1 MYNTLPCFVCA
12 RSIVFCQ
19 NFCQIMQWL
28 PSYWTGEG
36 DDFHGPLGQ
45 VLPLPFMCLPLSH
58 PFFLEPKYFP
68 ALATQ
73 ANTKQGYQIV
83 SVINIHAQS
92 MCCAQDGLNI
102 LGALISFPPSIVS
115 ASTRKTVWMIILHSL
130 SQGLKTFYTE

>member
-1 MYNTLPCFVCA
+1 
-12 RSIVFCQ
+12 
-19 NFCQIMQWL
+19 MQWL

-36 DDFHGPLGQ
+36 DDFHGPLRQ
-45 VLPLPFMCLPLSH
+45 VLPLPFMSLPLSH

-73 ANTKQGYQIV
+73 ANTKQGYPIA

-130 SQGLKTFYTE
+130 SEGLKTFYTE

>member
-1 MYNTLPCFVCA
+1 MLCLCEVNRFLSKFFA
-12 RSIVFCQ
+12 RSCSGCQ
-19 NFCQIMQWL
+19 VIGLGRETIFMGLSDRYSNF
-28 PSYWTGEG
+28 
-36 DDFHGPLGQ
+36 
-45 VLPLPFMCLPLSH
+45 PFMCLPLSH

-73 ANTKQGYQIV
+73 ANTKQGYPIV

>member
-1 MYNTLPCFVCA
+1 MYNALPCFVCA

-19 NFCQIMQWL
+19 DFCQIMQWL

-36 DDFHGPLGQ
+36 DDFHGPLRQ

-73 ANTKQGYQIV
+73 ANTIRLCR
-83 SVINIHAQS
+83 SLTFMLS
-92 MCCAQDGLNI
+92 PCAAHKMD
-102 LGALISFPPSIVS
+102 
-115 ASTRKTVWMIILHSL
+115 
-130 SQGLKTFYTE
+130 